1 MFLCFDVEVLFL
13 TYETTTTMP
22 FKLTADQT
30 MTAYLGHSITLNP
43 GKTTRVKDISQ
54 KWEKWFHT
62 CVSLI
67 AYILCSDQ

>member
-13 TYETTTTMP
+13 TYETTTTMT
-22 FKLTADQT
+22 FKLTADH
-30 MTAYLGHSITLNP
+30 GHSITLNP

-67 AYILCSDQ
+67 AYISCSDQ